1 MSLTGNFMT
10 ADEALSL
17 GLVNHVVP
25 HDELLPFARS
35 VAGDIVSNDQEGVRR
50 LLEHYRRL
58 PNAATV
64 DEAHLIEGY
73 MAEMWQRGTSAVAAR
88 RDAVTER
95 GRSQAQT

>member
-1 MSLTGNFMT
+1 MN
-10 ADEALSL
+10 
-17 GLVNHVVP
+17 
-25 HDELLPFARS
+25 
-35 VAGDIVSNDQEGVRR
+35 NDQQGVRR

-73 MAEMWQRGTSAVAAR
+73 MAEIWQRGTSDVASR

-95 GRSQAQT
+95 GRSQTQG